1 MMPPIEQPV
10 TLIGGVVILFALFVV
25 GGAVDCAFKRRAAAI
40 GEQRPGDVGQLAQG
54 SCLAFAA
61 IVAFGVLGV
70 LAIAAY
76 AALEA
81 AAG

>member
-1 MMPPIEQPV
+1 MMPTIEQPA
-10 TLIGGVVILFALFVV
+10 TLIGGAVILLLVFAAGTVIDR
-25 GGAVDCAFKRRAAAI
+25 AAKSRAAAI

>member
-25 GGAVDCAFKRRAAAI
+25 GGAVDRAFKRRAAAI

-81 AAG
+81 AAR